1 MKLEDIKK
9 CITCSS
15 TDFQYEPALE
25 IDWTEDDTTR
35 VVEAKRCLGCDDVYF
50 IQDGC
55 MARQFIPRRD
65 IFEYISLV
73 TDYEVNSKN

>member
-35 VVEAKRCLGCDDVYF
+35 VVEAKRCLCCDDVYF
-50 IQDGC
+50 IQEGC
-55 MARQFIPRRD
+55 MARQFIPNIKKINNYGTR
-65 IFEYISLV
+65 EKVGTY
-73 TDYEVNSKN
+73 